1 MASGPPHAGPGRPPV
16 KDHGR
21 WDIDVTRMVSVEGG
35 VPFTGFTGFT
45 GFTEE
50 RWEEFGFESRVYV

>member
-35 VPFTGFTGFT
+35 VPFTGFT
-45 GFTEE
+45 EE

>member
-1 MASGPPHAGPGRPPV
+1 MASGPPHAGPGRPPL

-21 WDIDVTRMVSVEGG
+21 WDIDVTRMVSVDGG

>member
-1 MASGPPHAGPGRPPV
+1 M
-16 KDHGR
+16 
-21 WDIDVTRMVSVEGG
+21 TRMVSVDGG
-35 VPFTGFTGFT
+35 VPFTGFTDFTDFTDFT

>member
-21 WDIDVTRMVSVEGG
+21 WDIDVTRMVSVDGG

>member
-1 MASGPPHAGPGRPPV
+1 M

-21 WDIDVTRMVSVEGG
+21 WDIDVTRMVSVDGG
-35 VPFTGFTGFT
+35 VPFTDFTGFTGFT

>member
-45 GFTEE
+45 EE